1 MKKYLLFIVPI
12 MALFACSNQDEPA
25 QPQTVTF
32 NLSAFEQ
39 SQEPMNTPAKAP
51 QATILDDENGSALTD
66 IFIFDGTTQVAHQTS
81 DAEDFG
87 TIALPLTHGEH
98 NLHFVATRSTG
109 ITFANGNLFATSLR
123 STFGKHL
130 ALNVTSTTADQNI
143 VLDRVTGILRITI
156 LDEFPANAAEIEFI
170 INKRY
175 TTLHIEDFQGFEAEG
190 SNTIRTSCTS
200 KVGRSGE
207 YYSLYILSPILNTP
221 YSATV
226 TINAYNA
233 GGDNIA
239 SVTVN
244 NVQMCSNT
252 KTLLSGNLF
261 NMPSANISVNT
272 EWEEDIVTP
281 F

>member
-1 MKKYLLFIVPI
+1 MKKYLLFLPFL
-12 MALFACSNQDEPA
+12 ALLAACKSNEPL
-25 QPQTVTF
+25 QTKSVTF
-32 NLSAFEQ
+32 NISTFEQ
-39 SQEPMNTPAKAP
+39 TTEPLKAP
-51 QATILDDENGSALTD
+51 AAVILDDENGSALTD
-66 IFIFDGTTQVAHQTS
+66 IFIFDGDNQVAHQTS
-81 DAEDFG
+81 DADDFG
-87 TIALPLTHGEH
+87 TIKLPLTHGEH
-98 NLHFVATRSTG
+98 NLHFVATRSSG
-109 ITFANGNLFATSLR
+109 ITVSGGSIFATSLR

-130 ALNVTSTTADQNI
+130 ALNVTGTTDDQNI
-143 VLDRVTGILRITI
+143 ELDRITGMLRITI

-175 TTLHIEDFQGFEAEG
+175 TTLRVEDFQGFEAEG
-190 SNTIRTSCTS
+190 SNTVRTSCTS
-200 KVGRSGE
+200 KVGKSGE
-207 YYSLYILSPILNTP
+207 YYTLCVLSPILNTP
-221 YSATV
+221 YYATV

-252 KTLLSGNLF
+252 KTLLNGNLF

-272 EWEEDIVTP
+272 EWEEDIVVG

>member
-1 MKKYLLFIVPI
+1 MKKTIIFGAIF
-12 MALFACSNQDEPA
+12 ALIFSACTSDAPA
-25 QPQTVTF
+25 PTQTVTF
-32 NLSAFEQ
+32 NLSTFEQ
-39 SQEPMNTPAKAP
+39 TTEPLKAP
-51 QATILDDENGSALTD
+51 AAVILDDENGSALTD
-66 IFIFDGTTQVAHQTS
+66 IFIFDGDNQVAHQTS
-81 DAEDFG
+81 DADDFG

-109 ITFANGNLFATSLR
+109 ITYNDGKLFATSLR

-130 ALNVTSTTADQNI
+130 ALNVTSTTDDQNI
-143 VLDRVTGILRITI
+143 ELDRITGMLRITI

-175 TTLHIEDFQGFEAEG
+175 TTLLIQDFQGFEAEG

-207 YYSLYILSPILNTP
+207 YYTLCVLSPILNTP
-221 YSATV
+221 YTATV

-239 SVTVN
+239 SVTVK